1 MARNSRERLMLR
13 TAATRFLATVM
24 LSATAVTSALA
35 AGYPERPITVVSP
48 FPAGGAT
55 DVLTRLLAE
64 RMGKELNQSLIVE
77 NKAGAG
83 TSIGA
88 AYVSRATPDGYTMLM
103 ATNSTLVTNR
113 FLYKELPYNPDG
125 FEPVGMVGIGPLV
138 LLASPKIPAKNTQEL
153 VAYAKQ
159 NPGKL
164 SFATFGSGTSS
175 HLAGELFKEQAG
187 IEILHVPF
195 KGATQAL
202 PALINGDVDLF
213 FDMVA
218 TGMPQ
223 ADAGKVKVFG
233 ITSPTRLPT
242 LPKLPSLAEEGY
254 PKFDM
259 TAWFSFV
266 APKGTPPDVLAR
278 LQQALQVTL
287 KDETVREKML
297 AMGINPRTGT
307 ADELVAQMKNEQPV
321 VGQLIKQ
328 ANVQVQ

>member
-1 MARNSRERLMLR
+1 MLR
-13 TAATRFLATVM
+13 YGIKLLAATLLSAA
-24 LSATAVTSALA
+24 SATAALA

-55 DVLTRLLAE
+55 DALTRVLAE
-64 RMGKELNQSLIVE
+64 RMAKELNQSMIVE

-83 TSIGA
+83 TNIGA
-88 AYVSRATPDGYTMLM
+88 AYVSRAAADGYTILM

-113 FLYKELPYNPDG
+113 FLYKELPYDPDG
-125 FEPVGMVGIGPLV
+125 FAPIGMVGIGPLV
-138 LLASPKIPAKNTQEL
+138 LLSSPKAPFKNTKEL

-164 SFATFGSGTSS
+164 TFATFGSGTSS
-175 HLAGELFKEQAG
+175 HLAGELFKSQAG
-187 IEILHVPF
+187 VDILHVPF

-202 PALINGDVDLF
+202 PALISGDVDIF

-223 ADAGKVKVFG
+223 ADAGKVNVFG
-233 ITSPTRLPT
+233 ISSPTRLPT
-242 LPKLPSLAEEGY
+242 LPNLPTLAEEGY

-266 APKGTPPDVLAR
+266 APKGTPTDVVAR
-278 LQQALQVTL
+278 LQQALQTTL
-287 KDETVREKML
+287 KDEGVRKKML
-297 AMGINPRTGT
+297 DMGINPRSGT
-307 ADELVAQMKNEQPV
+307 AEELVAQMKNEQPI